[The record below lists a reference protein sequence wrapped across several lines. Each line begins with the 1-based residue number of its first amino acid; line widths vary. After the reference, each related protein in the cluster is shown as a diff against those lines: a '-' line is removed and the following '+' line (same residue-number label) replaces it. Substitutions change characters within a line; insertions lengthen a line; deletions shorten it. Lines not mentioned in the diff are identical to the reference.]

1 MFLPLAERL
10 YQEIKNMNLFDVF
23 MNSSLKHS
31 PFLNVFNRMLKSK
44 PYDEFK
50 SLILE
55 KKFVEKTFSVDEPVG
70 LFEHCYL
77 QHG

>member
-1 MFLPLAERL
+1 
-10 YQEIKNMNLFDVF
+10 
-23 MNSSLKHS
+23 
-31 PFLNVFNRMLKSK
+31 MLKSK

-70 LFEHCYL
+70 LLRCIEIWMYIFAFTMMLANSHMFCL
-77 QHG
+77 SQLIIFTL